1 MPAERLVTISSERLS
16 TQSLAACAV
25 AMAALTPAKSYQME
39 TAVRMAAPAAQ
50 PMMPPVISAG
60 VFIEREPRRL
70 FDAVTAVLPLRDG
83 GGLGRMG
90 FFFVGL
96 KTAPSLMVLMSEGM
110 RFRAGRTGFFLLDVG
125 DVGLP
130 LKVAALRGPA
140 VVRSGRVGFSLVAL
154 DGVLALLAT
163 LIVDGVLTI
172 SGVFGGDL
180 GAAFGAAA
188 GAGGVNLGGALSFL
202 GGFVPGVA
210 LTLLF
215 GGAIA
220 SLG

>member
-1 MPAERLVTISSERLS
+1 
-16 TQSLAACAV
+16 
-25 AMAALTPAKSYQME
+25 
-39 TAVRMAAPAAQ
+39 
-50 PMMPPVISAG
+50 
-60 VFIEREPRRL
+60 
-70 FDAVTAVLPLRDG
+70 
-83 GGLGRMG
+83 MG

-110 RFRAGRTGFFLLDVG
+110 RFRAGRTGFFLLDAG

-202 GGFVPGVA
+202 GGLFPGVA